1 VKSLAGFG
9 GGCRVEGP
17 RLSRAIK
24 IGTRTDK
31 DVSLEDKLSDEPD
44 AA

>member
-1 VKSLAGFG
+1 
-9 GGCRVEGP
+9 
-17 RLSRAIK
+17 LSTVLK